1 LRERG
6 GNPKEIGPVSS
17 DADGTRLALATSDL
31 WAREKR
37 MIIQSATRAATAVIF
52 FCAIAQAASEEPT
65 DLSREFGDEEYRLG
79 PEDVVDVF
87 VWKEPDLTTT
97 AVIRPDGFI
106 SLPLVNETLASGKT
120 VVELQNDIKE
130 RLSEFLSEPV
140 VSVILKEINS
150 PRITVLGEVR
160 DPNVY
165 KIGQK
170 STVFD
175 AIAMAGGFTE
185 FAARSEVTVIR
196 NGVTGVRRIQ
206 LDLRELVKGP
216 GEIFY
221 LRPSDTVYVR

>member
-1 LRERG
+1 M
-6 GNPKEIGPVSS
+6 S
-17 DADGTRLALATSDL
+17 
-31 WAREKR
+31 
-37 MIIQSATRAATAVIF
+37 IQAISAATAAILF
-52 FCAIAQAASEEPT
+52 SCAMAHASSEERT
-65 DLSREFGDEEYRLG
+65 DIPREYGDEEYRLG
-79 PEDVVDVF
+79 PEDVLDIF
-87 VWKEPDLTTT
+87 VWKEPDLTTS

-106 SLPLVNETLASGKT
+106 SLPLVNEMLASGKT
-120 VVELQNDIKE
+120 VEELQQEIRD
-130 RLSEFLSEPV
+130 RLTEFLSAPV

-165 KIGQK
+165 KIGQRA
-170 STVFD
+170 TVFD

-216 GEIFY
+216 GELFY
-221 LRPSDTVYVR
+221 LRPTDTVYVR